1 MKLTKNTIAL
11 YKGFVSFS
19 VSTENNRNTTK
30 NSFALTVQANLMQY
44 GYMLSQ
50 DALGYLSSAPRNEVI
65 QFNDEVVE
73 FLKEN
78 MGGRYNYEP
87 LYKNFPEEVMSM
99 SDCELFF
106 NQIIHYLSNGEWS
119 PESIEMERP
128 VKFENIKYTV
138 LEPITHKRFLQ
149 IFTDLCSINT
159 SLTPVDSMIILWFC
173 KEYGTSLNS
182 ILPKEIPFKET
193 LCMLA
198 SFGLN
203 VPIKSVTDVLRV
215 CVYMSGGDVSLPKVP
230 RKTIKKNAWTKTHIP
245 NAARELFKFKKF
257 TRAERKYI
265 LSLLE
270 QTNCDSKEGVLKA
283 NRWVRLGERLHP
295 TEYKNK
301 FPKAAKFFDEIRN
314 ENPKSWYSDV
324 KKAFEVSFENGLQKL
339 SERPGEFSRRMD
351 ALIRTNPNHTK
362 MIMEYFGA
370 SAARSSNKVLFE
382 VYTHFES
389 RAKKQE
395 YRRVTIKGSRVA
407 YPLPTLEALPVR
419 VIGAVQQS
427 IWDILRNKFS
437 SLDKLGKVYIDD
449 ELRKLPL
456 PTNMRS
462 LNMSLKPRIRGQ
474 RIAFDNPDAKVI
486 RAFVHWMDERGN
498 EDLDLSATFVG
509 ETKSAWVAF
518 HNPRFEN
525 NIHSG
530 DVRHRQGPCAEYID
544 IDIADT
550 LANGYRYVMVDVR
563 NYNGRSLASV
573 ESVFGLMER
582 EHPEANNLWCPQT
595 ISNTQMLQSEST
607 NTLVTILDLQ
617 NKEYIF
623 IDEDTEGKPVAALDS
638 NNIINVINHYS
649 QLPAVSAFDILLLHT
664 EARGMLVESKEDADT
679 CFMVK
684 DFTNSYE
691 DIAKMML

>member
-1 MKLTKNTIAL
+1 MKTTKNTIAL
-11 YKGFVSFS
+11 YKGFVCLSE
-19 VSTENNRNTTK
+19 STENNR
-30 NSFALTVQANLMQY
+30 SLALTVQANLMQY
-44 GYMLSQ
+44 GYMLSEEAFQ
-50 DALGYLSSAPRNEVI
+50 FLSNANRTDIIN
-65 QFNDEVVE
+65 FNDECLTY
-73 FLKEN
+73 LKDM
-78 MGGRYNYEP
+78 MGGRYDYEP
-87 LYKNFPEEVMSM
+87 MYKNFPEEVMSM
-99 SDCELFF
+99 SDCELFW
-106 NQIIHYLSNGEWS
+106 NQIIHYLSNGEWM

-138 LEPITHKRFLQ
+138 LESISQERFMQ

-159 SLTPVDSMIILWFC
+159 SLTPVDRAIVEWFC
-173 KEYGTSLNS
+173 KEYSGS
-182 ILPKEIPFKET
+182 INNLLPKEVPFKET
-193 LCMLA
+193 LCVLA
-198 SFGLN
+198 SLGLD
-203 VPIKSVTDVLRV
+203 VPVKTVTDVLRI
-215 CVYMSGGDVSLPKVP
+215 CVHMSGGDVSLPKVP
-230 RKTIKKNAWTKTHIP
+230 RKTIKKNAWTKTHIANP
-245 NAARELFKFKKF
+245 ARELFKFKKF

-270 QTNCDSKEGVLKA
+270 KTNCDSKEGILKA

-324 KKAFEVSFENGLQKL
+324 NKAFKTSFELGLQKL
-339 SERPGEFSRRMD
+339 SERSGEFSRRMD

-362 MIMEYFGA
+362 MIMDYFAA
-370 SAARSSNKVLFE
+370 SAAKTSNKVLFE

-395 YRRVTIKGSRVA
+395 YRRVMVKGSRTA
-407 YPLPTLEALPVR
+407 YPLPVLDALPVR
-419 VIGAVQQS
+419 TIGAIQQS

-449 ELRKLPL
+449 ELRKIPL

-474 RIAFDNPDAKVI
+474 RIAFDNVDAKVI
-486 RAFVHWMDERGN
+486 RAFVYWMDKDGT
-498 EDLDLSATFVG
+498 EDLDLSATFIG
-509 ETKSAWVAF
+509 KNETGLLSFQNLK
-518 HNPRFEN
+518 FEN
-525 NIHSG
+525 NLHSG
-530 DVRHRQGPCAEYID
+530 DVRHHQGPCAEYID

-550 LANGYRYVMVDVR
+550 LAKGYRYVMVDVR

-582 EHPEANNLWCPQT
+582 EYPESNKLWYPQT
-595 ISNTQMLQSEST
+595 IANTQMLQSEST

-617 NKEYIF
+617 TKEYIF
-623 IDEDTEGKPVAALDS
+623 IDEDTDGRPVASLDIS
-638 NNIINVINHYS
+638 NVIDVINHYS
-649 QLPAVSAFDILLLHT
+649 KLPAVSVFDILLLHT
-664 EARGMLVESKEDADT
+664 EARGLLVENKGDADT
-679 CFMVK
+679 CFMVEN
-684 DFTNSYE
+684 FTNSYE

>member
-1 MKLTKNTIAL
+1 MKMTKNTIAL
-11 YKGFVSFS
+11 YKGFVCLSE
-19 VSTENNRNTTK
+19 STESNR
-30 NSFALTVQANLMQY
+30 SLALTVQANLMQY
-44 GYMLSQ
+44 GYMLSEE
-50 DALGYLSSAPRNEVI
+50 ALLRLSNSSRNEI
-65 QFNDEVVE
+65 IEFNDECVTY
-73 FLKEN
+73 LKDM
-78 MGGRYNYEP
+78 MGGRYDYEP
-87 LYKNFPEEVMSM
+87 MYKNFPQEVMSM
-99 SDCELFF
+99 SDCELFW
-106 NQIIHYLSNGEWS
+106 NQIIHYLSNGQWMPS
-119 PESIEMERP
+119 SIEMERP

-138 LEPITHKRFLQ
+138 LESVSQERFMQ

-159 SLTPVDSMIILWFC
+159 SLTPFDRLIVEWFC
-173 KEYGTSLNS
+173 REYYNTINNL
-182 ILPKEIPFKET
+182 LPKEIPFKET
-193 LCMLA
+193 LCALA
-198 SFGLN
+198 SFGLD
-203 VPIKSVTDVLRV
+203 VPVKSVTDILRI
-215 CVYMSGGDVSLPKVP
+215 CVHMSGGDVSLPKVP
-230 RKTIKKNAWTKTHIP
+230 RKTVKANAWTKKRIP
-245 NAARELFKFKKF
+245 NPARELFKFKKF

-270 QTNCDSKEGVLKA
+270 KTNCDSKEGSLKS

-324 KKAFEVSFENGLQKL
+324 QKAFKVSLETGLQKL
-339 SERPGEFSRRMD
+339 SERSGEFSRRMD

-362 MIMEYFGA
+362 MIMDYFA
-370 SAARSSNKVLFE
+370 SSAAKTSNKVLFE

-389 RAKKQE
+389 RANKQE
-395 YRRVTIKGSRVA
+395 YRRVMVKGSRTA
-407 YPLPTLEALPVR
+407 YPLPVLEALPVR
-419 VIGAVQQS
+419 TIGAIQQS

-449 ELRKLPL
+449 ELRKIPL

-474 RIAFDNPDAKVI
+474 RIAFDNVDAKVI
-486 RAFVHWMDERGN
+486 RAFVYWMDKDGT
-498 EDLDLSATFVG
+498 EDLDLSATFIG
-509 ETKSAWVAF
+509 KNETSLVSF
-518 HNPRFEN
+518 HNLKFEN
-525 NIHSG
+525 NLHSG
-530 DVRHRQGPCAEYID
+530 DVRHHQGPCAEYID

-550 LANGYRYVMVDVR
+550 LAKGYRYVMIDVR

-582 EHPEANNLWCPQT
+582 EYPESNTLWYPQT
-595 ISNTQMLQSEST
+595 IANTQMLQSEST

-617 NKEYIF
+617 TKEYIF
-623 IDEDTEGKPVAALDS
+623 IDEDTDGRPVAALDS
-638 NNIINVINHYS
+638 KSIIDVINHYS
-649 QLPAVSAFDILLLHT
+649 KLPAVSVFDILLLHT
-664 EARGMLVESKEDADT
+664 EARGMLIENKEDADT

>member
-1 MKLTKNTIAL
+1 MTKNTIAL

-19 VSTENNRNTTK
+19 VSTENNLNL
-30 NSFALTVQANLMQY
+30 ALTVQANLMQY

-50 DALGYLSSAPRNEVI
+50 EALDYFSFASRNEII
-65 QFNDEVVE
+65 QFNNEAIE

-78 MGGRYNYEP
+78 MGGRYDYQP
-87 LYKNFPEEVMSM
+87 LYKNFPQEVMSM
-99 SDCELFF
+99 SDCDLFW
-106 NQIIHYLSNGEWS
+106 NQIIHYVSHGQWS
-119 PESIEMERP
+119 PESVEMERP
-128 VKFENIKYTV
+128 VRFENIKYTV
-138 LEPITHKRFLQ
+138 LESTTEERFMQ
-149 IFTDLCSINT
+149 IFTNLCSINT
-159 SLTPVDSMIILWFC
+159 SLTPVDRLIVEWFC
-173 KEYGTSLNS
+173 KEYGNLMNGL
-182 ILPKEIPFKET
+182 LPKEVPFKET
-193 LCMLA
+193 LCALA
-198 SFGLN
+198 SLGLD
-203 VPIKSVTDVLRV
+203 VPVKSVTDVLRI
-215 CVYMSGGDVSLPKVP
+215 CVHMSGGDVSLPKVP
-230 RKTIKKNAWTKTHIP
+230 RKTLKANAWTKTRIP

-270 QTNCDSKEGVLKA
+270 KTNCDSKEGSLKA

-324 KKAFEVSFENGLQKL
+324 QKAFNTSLETGLQKL
-339 SERPGEFSRRMD
+339 SERSGEFSRRMD

-362 MIMEYFGA
+362 MIMDYFAA
-370 SAARSSNKVLFE
+370 SAAKTSNKVLFE

-395 YRRVTIKGSRVA
+395 YRRVMVKGSRTA
-407 YPLPTLEALPVR
+407 YPLPVLEALPVR
-419 VIGAVQQS
+419 TIGAIQQS
-427 IWDILRNKFS
+427 IWDILKNKFS
-437 SLDKLGKVYIDD
+437 SLDKLGKVFIDD
-449 ELRKLPL
+449 ELRKIPL

-462 LNMSLKPRIRGQ
+462 LNMSLKPKIRGQ
-474 RIAFDNPDAKVI
+474 RIPFDNVDAKVI
-486 RAFVHWMDERGN
+486 RAFVHWMDDNGE
-498 EDLDLSATFVG
+498 EDLDLSATFIG
-509 ETKSAWVAF
+509 DKETSLVSY

-550 LANGYRYVMVDVR
+550 LTKGYRYVMVDVR

-582 EHPEANNLWCPQT
+582 EYPEANEMWYPQT
-595 ISNTQMLQSEST
+595 ITNTQMLQSEST

-617 NKEYIF
+617 TKEYIF
-623 IDEDTEGKPVAALDS
+623 IDEDTDGRPVAALDS
-638 NNIINVINHYS
+638 KNIIDVIKHYS
-649 QLPAVSAFDILLLHT
+649 QLPAVSVFDILLLHT
-664 EARGMLVESKEDADT
+664 EARGMLVESREDADT

>member
-1 MKLTKNTIAL
+1 MKMTKNTIAL

-19 VSTENNRNTTK
+19 VSTENNLNL
-30 NSFALTVQANLMQY
+30 ALTVQANLMQY

-50 DALGYLSSAPRNEVI
+50 EALDYFSFASRNEII
-65 QFNDEVVE
+65 QFNNEAIE

-78 MGGRYNYEP
+78 MGGLYDYQP
-87 LYKNFPEEVMSM
+87 LYKNFPQEVMSM
-99 SDCELFF
+99 SDCDLFW
-106 NQIIHYLSNGEWS
+106 NQIIHYVSNGQWS
-119 PESIEMERP
+119 PESVMMERP
-128 VKFENIKYTV
+128 VRLENIKYTV
-138 LEPITHKRFLQ
+138 LESTTEERFMQ
-149 IFTDLCSINT
+149 IFTNLCSINT
-159 SLTPVDSMIILWFC
+159 SLTPMDREIVEWFC
-173 KEYGTSLNS
+173 REYYNS
-182 ILPKEIPFKET
+182 INSFLPKEVPFKET
-193 LCMLA
+193 LCVLA
-198 SFGLN
+198 SLGLD
-203 VPIKSVTDVLRV
+203 VPVKSVTDVLRI
-215 CVYMSGGDVSLPKVP
+215 CVHMSGGDVSLPKVP
-230 RKTIKKNAWTKTHIP
+230 RKTVKANAWTKTRIANP
-245 NAARELFKFKKF
+245 ARELFKFKKF

-270 QTNCDSKEGVLKA
+270 KTNCDSKEGSLKA

-324 KKAFEVSFENGLQKL
+324 KKAFDVSLETGLQKL
-339 SERPGEFSRRMD
+339 SERSGEFSRRMD
-351 ALIRTNPNHTK
+351 ALIRTNPIHTK
-362 MIMEYFGA
+362 MIMDYFAA
-370 SAARSSNKVLFE
+370 SAAKSSNKVLFE

-395 YRRVTIKGSRVA
+395 YRRVMIKGSRTP
-407 YPLPTLEALPVR
+407 YILPILNPLPVR
-419 VIGAVQQS
+419 TIGAIQQS
-427 IWDILRNKFS
+427 IWNILKNKFS

-449 ELRKLPL
+449 DLRKIPL

-462 LNMSLKPRIRGQ
+462 LNMSLKPKIRGQ
-474 RIAFDNPDAKVI
+474 RIPFDNADAKVI
-486 RAFVHWMDERGN
+486 RAFVHWMDKKGN
-498 EDLDLSATFVG
+498 EDLDLSATFIG
-509 ETKSAWVAF
+509 DEETSLVAY

-550 LANGYRYVMVDVR
+550 LTKGYRYVMVDVR
-563 NYNGRSLASV
+563 NYNGGSLASV

-582 EHPEANNLWCPQT
+582 EYPEANEMWYPQT

-607 NTLVTILDLQ
+607 NTLITILDLQ
-617 NKEYIF
+617 AREYIF
-623 IDEDTEGKPVAALDS
+623 IDEDTDGRPVAALDS
-638 NNIINVINHYS
+638 KNIIDVINHYS
-649 QLPAVSAFDILLLHT
+649 QLPAVSVFDILLLHT
-664 EARGMLVESKEDADT
+664 EARGVLVENKEDADT
-679 CFMVK
+679 FFMVK

>member
-1 MKLTKNTIAL
+1 MKLSKNTIAL
-11 YKGFVSFS
+11 YKGFISFNLS
-19 VSTENNRNTTK
+19 LDCNNRNL
-30 NSFALTVQANLMQY
+30 ALTVQANLMYY
-44 GYMLSQ
+44 GFMLSEE
-50 DALGYLSSAPRNEVI
+50 ALYHLSNVTKEEI
-65 QFNDEVVE
+65 IHFNDEVVE

-119 PESIEMERP
+119 PQSIEMERP

-138 LEPITHKRFLQ
+138 LEPITHNEFMK

-159 SLTPVDSMIILWFC
+159 SLTPMDREIVEWFC
-173 KEYGTSLNS
+173 KEYYNS
-182 ILPKEIPFKET
+182 INSFLPKEIPFKET

-203 VPIKSVTDVLRV
+203 VPVKSVTDVLRI
-215 CVYMSGGDVSLPKVP
+215 CVHMSGGDVSLPKVP
-230 RKTIKKNAWTKTHIP
+230 RKMVKANAWTKKYIP
-245 NAARELFKFKKF
+245 NPAREAFKFKKF

-270 QTNCDSKEGVLKA
+270 QTNCDSKEGILKA

-339 SERPGEFSRRMD
+339 SERSGEFSRRMD

-362 MIMEYFGA
+362 MIMEYFA
-370 SAARSSNKVLFE
+370 SSAANSSNKVLFE

-395 YRRVTIKGSRVA
+395 YRRVMIKGSRKA
-407 YPLPTLEALPVR
+407 YSLPTLEALPVR

-427 IWDILRNKFS
+427 VWDILRNKFS

-474 RIAFDNPDAKVI
+474 RIAFDNPDARVI
-486 RAFVHWMDERGN
+486 RAFVYWMDDNGE

-509 ETKSAWVAF
+509 ETKTALVSF
-518 HNPRFEN
+518 HSPRFEN

-544 IDIADT
+544 IDIDDT
-550 LANGYRYVMVDVR
+550 LAKGYRYVMVDVR

-573 ESVFGLMER
+573 ESLFGLMER
-582 EHPEANNLWCPQT
+582 EHPEANSLWYPQT
-595 ISNTQMLQSEST
+595 ITNTQMLQSEAT

-617 NKEYIF
+617 TKEYIF
-623 IDEDTEGKPVAALDS
+623 IDEDSDGRPVASLDS
-638 NNIINVINHYS
+638 SNIIDVINHYS
-649 QLPAVSAFDILLLHT
+649 QLPAVSVFDILLLHT
-664 EARGMLVESKEDADT
+664 EARGMLVENKEDADT
-679 CFMVK
+679 CFMLD

-691 DIAKMML
+691 EIAKIML

>member
-1 MKLTKNTIAL
+1 MKLSKNTIAL

-19 VSTENNRNTTK
+19 VSTENNRNL
-30 NSFALTVQANLMQY
+30 ALTVQANLMYY
-44 GYMLSQ
+44 GFMLSEE
-50 DALGYLSSAPRNEVI
+50 ALNSLSSASRNEII
-65 QFNDEVVE
+65 QFNDEVIE
-73 FLKEN
+73 FLKEQ
-78 MGGRYNYEP
+78 MGGRYNYQP

-119 PESIEMERP
+119 PESVEMERP

-173 KEYGTSLNS
+173 KEYSTSLNS

-215 CVYMSGGDVSLPKVP
+215 AVYMSGGDVSLPKVP
-230 RKTIKKNAWTKTHIP
+230 RKMVKVNAWTRTKIP
-245 NAARELFKFKKF
+245 NPAREAFKFKMF
-257 TRAERKYI
+257 TRAERKHI

-283 NRWVRLGERLHP
+283 NRWIRLGERLHP

-301 FPKAAKFFDEIRN
+301 FPKAARFFDEIRN

-324 KKAFEVSFENGLQKL
+324 KKAFEVSLENGLQKL
-339 SERPGEFSRRMD
+339 SERSGEFSRRMD

-362 MIMEYFGA
+362 MIMDYFSA
-370 SAARSSNKVLFE
+370 SAANSSNKVLFE

-395 YRRVTIKGSRVA
+395 YRRVMVKGSRTA
-407 YPLPTLEALPVR
+407 YPLPVLEALPVR

-427 IWDILRNKFS
+427 VWDILRNKFS

-474 RIAFDNPDAKVI
+474 RITFDNPDARVI
-486 RAFVHWMDERGN
+486 RAFVYWMDDNGE

-509 ETKSAWVAF
+509 EKKTNLVSF

-544 IDIADT
+544 IDIDDT
-550 LANGYRYVMVDVR
+550 LAKGYRYVMVDVR

-582 EHPEANNLWCPQT
+582 EHPESNNLWYPQT

-617 NKEYIF
+617 AREYIF
-623 IDEDTEGKPVAALDS
+623 IDEDSDGRPVASLDS
-638 NNIINVINHYS
+638 SNIIDVINHYS
-649 QLPAVSAFDILLLHT
+649 QLPAVSVFDILLLHT
-664 EARGMLVESKEDADT
+664 EARGMLVENKEDADT
-679 CFMVK
+679 CFMLEN
-684 DFTNSYE
+684 FANSYE

>member
-19 VSTENNRNTTK
+19 VSTENNRNL
-30 NSFALTVQANLMQY
+30 ALTVQANLMQY
-44 GYMLSQ
+44 GYMLSEE
-50 DALGYLSSAPRNEVI
+50 ALGYLSSASRNEVI
-65 QFNDEVVE
+65 QFNDEAVE

-78 MGGRYNYEP
+78 MGGRYDYQP
-87 LYKNFPEEVMSM
+87 LYKNFPQEVMSM

-119 PESIEMERP
+119 PESVEMERP

-138 LEPITHKRFLQ
+138 LEPITEQRFMR

-159 SLTPVDSMIILWFC
+159 SLTPVDREIIQWFI

-203 VPIKSVTDVLRV
+203 VPVKSVTDVLRV
-215 CVYMSGGDVSLPKVP
+215 CVYISGGDVSLPKVP
-230 RKTIKKNAWTKTHIP
+230 RKMVKANAWTKTRIANP
-245 NAARELFKFKKF
+245 AREAFKFKKF

-283 NRWVRLGERLHP
+283 NRWIRLGERLHP

-382 VYTHFES
+382 VYSHFES

-395 YRRVTIKGSRVA
+395 YRRVTIKGSRKA

-427 IWDILRNKFS
+427 IWDILKNKFS
-437 SLDKLGKVYIDD
+437 TLDKLGKVYIDD
-449 ELRKLPL
+449 ELRKIPL

-474 RIAFDNPDAKVI
+474 RIAFDNADARVI
-486 RAFVHWMDERGN
+486 RAFVYWMDENGE

-509 ETKSAWVAF
+509 ENKTNLVSF
-518 HNPRFEN
+518 HSPRFEN

-550 LANGYRYVMVDVR
+550 LAKGYRYVMVDVR

-582 EHPEANNLWCPQT
+582 EHPEANAMWCPQT

-617 NKEYIF
+617 AKEYIF
-623 IDEDTEGKPVAALDS
+623 IDEDTDGKPVAALDS
-638 NNIINVINHYS
+638 NSIIDVINHYS
-649 QLPAVSAFDILLLHT
+649 KLPAVSAFDILLLHT
-664 EARGMLVESKEDADT
+664 EARGLLVENKEDADT
-679 CFMVK
+679 CFMLE

>member
-1 MKLTKNTIAL
+1 MILSKNTVAL
-11 YKGFVSFS
+11 YKGFVSLS
-19 VSTENNRNTTK
+19 VSSENNH
-30 NSFALTVQANLMQY
+30 SLALTVQANLMQY
-44 GYMLSQ
+44 GYMLSEE
-50 DALGYLSSAPRNEVI
+50 ALNSLASATKKEII
-65 QFNDEVVE
+65 QFNDEAIE

-78 MGGRYNYEP
+78 MGGRYDYQP

-119 PESIEMERP
+119 PESVEMERP
-128 VKFENIKYTV
+128 VRFENINYTV
-138 LEPITHKRFLQ
+138 LEPISEQEFMN

-159 SLTPVDSMIILWFC
+159 SLTPVDSMIVVWFC
-173 KEYGTSLNS
+173 KEYGNS
-182 ILPKEIPFKET
+182 MNSFLPKVVPFKEV

-203 VPIKSVTDVLRV
+203 VPITSVTDVLRV
-215 CVYMSGGDVSLPKVP
+215 AIYMSGGDVSLPKVP
-230 RKTIKKNAWTKTHIP
+230 RKMVKANAWTKTKIANP
-245 NAARELFKFKKF
+245 AREKFKFKNF

-270 QTNCDSKEGVLKA
+270 QTNCDAKEGVLKA

-314 ENPKSWYSDV
+314 ENPTSWYSDV
-324 KKAFEVSFENGLQKL
+324 NKAFSTSFENGLIKL
-339 SERPGEFSRRMD
+339 SERSGEFSRRMD
-351 ALIRTNPNHTK
+351 ALIRNNPNNIK
-362 MIMEYFGA
+362 MIMDYFTA
-370 SAARSSNKVLFE
+370 SAAKSSNKVLFE

-389 RAKKQE
+389 RAKKQD
-395 YRRVTIKGSRVA
+395 YRRVTIKGSRKA

-449 ELRKLPL
+449 ELRKIPL

-462 LNMSLKPRIRGQ
+462 LNMTLKPKVRGQ
-474 RIAFDNPDAKVI
+474 RTRFENPDANVI
-486 RAFVHWMDERGN
+486 RAFVHWMDENGH
-498 EDLDLSATFVG
+498 EDLDLSATFIG
-509 ETKSAWVAF
+509 EDKTNLVSF
-518 HNPRFEN
+518 HSPRFEN

-530 DVRHRQGPCAEYID
+530 DVRYRQGPCAEYID

-550 LANGYRYVMVDVR
+550 LAKGYRYVMVDVR
-563 NYNGRSLASV
+563 NFNGRSLASV
-573 ESVFGLMER
+573 DSVFGLMER
-582 EHPEANNLWCPQT
+582 EHPEANNMWYPQT
-595 ISNTQMLQSEST
+595 ITNCQMLQSEST

-617 NKEYIF
+617 SKEYIF
-623 IDEDTEGKPVAALDS
+623 IDEDTDNSPVASLDRK
-638 NNIINVINHYS
+638 NIIDIVNYYS
-649 QLPAVSAFDILLLHT
+649 QLPAVSVFDILLLHT
-664 EARGMLVESKEDADT
+664 EARGLLVENKEDADT
-679 CFMVK
+679 CFMIE

>member
-1 MKLTKNTIAL
+1 MTKNTIAL

-19 VSTENNRNTTK
+19 VSTENNLNL
-30 NSFALTVQANLMQY
+30 ALTVQANLMQY

-50 DALGYLSSAPRNEVI
+50 EALDYFSFASRNEI
-65 QFNDEVVE
+65 SQFNNEAIE

-78 MGGRYNYEP
+78 MGGLYDYQP
-87 LYKNFPEEVMSM
+87 LYKNFPQEVMSM
-99 SDCELFF
+99 SDCNLFW
-106 NQIIHYLSNGEWS
+106 NQIIHYVSHGKWS
-119 PESIEMERP
+119 PESVEMERP
-128 VKFENIKYTV
+128 VRFENIKYTV
-138 LEPITHKRFLQ
+138 LESTTEERFMQ
-149 IFTDLCSINT
+149 IFTNLCSINT
-159 SLTPVDSMIILWFC
+159 SLTPMDREIVEWFC
-173 KEYGTSLNS
+173 KEYGDLMNGL
-182 ILPKEIPFKET
+182 LPKEVPFKET
-193 LCMLA
+193 LCVLA
-198 SFGLN
+198 SLDLD
-203 VPIKSVTDVLRV
+203 VPIKSVTDVLRI
-215 CVYMSGGDVSLPKVP
+215 CVHMSGGDVSLPKVP
-230 RKTIKKNAWTKTHIP
+230 RKTVKANAWTKRHIP
-245 NAARELFKFKKF
+245 NPARELFKFKKF

-270 QTNCDSKEGVLKA
+270 KTNCDSKEGSLKA

-324 KKAFEVSFENGLQKL
+324 QSAFKVSLETGLQKL
-339 SERPGEFSRRMD
+339 SERSGEFSRRMD

-362 MIMEYFGA
+362 MIMDYFAA
-370 SAARSSNKVLFE
+370 SAAKTSNKVLFE

-395 YRRVTIKGSRVA
+395 YRRVMVKGSRTA
-407 YPLPTLEALPVR
+407 YPLPVLEALPVR
-419 VIGAVQQS
+419 TIGAIQQS

-449 ELRKLPL
+449 ELRKIPL

-462 LNMSLKPRIRGQ
+462 LNMSLKPKIRGQ
-474 RIAFDNPDAKVI
+474 RISFDNADARVI
-486 RAFVHWMDERGN
+486 RAFVHWMDDNGQ
-498 EDLDLSATFVG
+498 EDLDLSATFIG
-509 ETKSAWVAF
+509 ENKASLVSF
-518 HNPRFEN
+518 HNPRFEK

-550 LANGYRYVMVDVR
+550 LTKGYRYVMVDVR

-582 EHPEANNLWCPQT
+582 EYPEANEMWYPQT
-595 ISNTQMLQSEST
+595 ITNTQMLQSEST

-617 NKEYIF
+617 TKEYIF
-623 IDEDTEGKPVAALDS
+623 IDEDTSNCPVAAFDS
-638 NNIINVINHYS
+638 KTIINVVNHYI
-649 QLPAVSAFDILLLHT
+649 QLPAVSVFDILLLHT
-664 EARGMLVESKEDADT
+664 EARGMLVENREDADT

-684 DFTNSYE
+684 DFTKSYE